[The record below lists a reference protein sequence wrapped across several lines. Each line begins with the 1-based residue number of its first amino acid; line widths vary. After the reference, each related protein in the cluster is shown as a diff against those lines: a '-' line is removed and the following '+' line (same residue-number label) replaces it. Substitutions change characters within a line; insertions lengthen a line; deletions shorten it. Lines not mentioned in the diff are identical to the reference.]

1 MNFSKKIKTFLVPFF
16 VLMSINTFAQ
26 NYQPNWESL
35 DKRHTPQWYAQAKF
49 GIFLHWGIYS
59 VPAWAT
65 NSNAD
70 WQQLCR
76 MVLAAFVCTQFKN
89 TQRVCGIS

>member
-70 WQQLCR
+70 GFGSNYAEWYWQRLFAPN
-76 MVLAAFVCTQFKN
+76 LKIYN
-89 TQRVCGIS
+89 E

>member
-49 GIFLHWGIYS
+49 GIFLHWGIIRFL
-59 VPAWAT
+59 PG
-65 NSNAD
+65 
-70 WQQLCR
+70 QPILMP
-76 MVLAAFVCTQFKN
+76 MVLAVIMQNGTGSVCLHP
-89 TQRVCGIS
+89 I